1 MTENKQ
7 NKESGQEKK
16 ELTPQQRQKRM
27 KLLIYPLFV
36 LLFAGSMWLIFA
48 PSTDQKKK
56 TGQPAGLNTDLP
68 MPKEKGMVEN
78 KREAYEQETVRQ
90 KDKEKKRS

>member
-1 MTENKQ
+1 MEENKQ
-7 NKESGQEKK
+7 NKESGQQKK

-48 PSTDQKKK
+48 PSTAMSLVWWAHGPFINALGAPENSAFFLVKK
-56 TGQPAGLNTDLP
+56 
-68 MPKEKGMVEN
+68 
-78 KREAYEQETVRQ
+78 Y
-90 KDKEKKRS
+90 

>member
-7 NKESGQEKK
+7 NKESGQQKK
-16 ELTPQQRQKRM
+16 ELTPHQRQKRM

-48 PSTDQKKK
+48 PSTDQKEKA
-56 TGQPAGLNTDLP
+56 GQPAGLNTDLP
-68 MPKEKGMVEN
+68 MPNEKDMVEN
-78 KREAYEQETVRQ
+78 KREA
-90 KDKEKKRS
+90 